1 MERFAVAN
9 PSRASLAG
17 IEMPPRGHRVE
28 VRLCYPPILDL
39 YFQMME
45 YILYDT
51 TPKLAALT
59 SFKYSIYK
67 SNIPK

>member
-28 VRLCYPPILDL
+28 VRLCYPPI
-39 YFQMME
+39 
-45 YILYDT
+45 
-51 TPKLAALT
+51 
-59 SFKYSIYK
+59 YSYAHVLLPIAVMLC
-67 SNIPK
+67 